1 MVADDGAHSPR
12 NTFVAKLPV
21 QHVSVGHYENFPV
34 ASKMVP
40 ARYRGAIVAI
50 YRFARAADDIADEG
64 DGDVPT
70 RLAALE
76 SYGKALDAIERGDT
90 PALLADL
97 ALAVRAHALP
107 LAPFRDLLS
116 AFAQDVTVERYA
128 TFADLLDYC
137 RRSANPI
144 GRLVLTVYGVPAV
157 AQSPAHFAASDAI
170 CTALQLTN
178 FWQDVA
184 ADYLRGRI
192 YVPQEDLARFD
203 VTESQIADGRADEKW
218 RALSAF
224 ETARARSLLEA
235 GRPLTRALPLRLAL
249 ELRAIIA
256 GGSRVLDRIDARN
269 GDVFQAP
276 LRLTA
281 HDWVAVAFRAIVPRR
296 ASSRPA
302 SA

>member
-1 MVADDGAHSPR
+1 MAAQH
-12 NTFVAKLPV
+12 FVAKFPV

-64 DGDVPT
+64 DCDVPA
-70 RLAALE
+70 RLRALE
-76 SYGKALDAIERGDT
+76 SYGKAIDAIEQGET
-90 PALLADL
+90 PTQLADL

-107 LAPFRDLLS
+107 LTPFRDLLS
-116 AFAQDVTVERYA
+116 AFTQDVTVKRYA

-144 GRLVLTVYGVPAV
+144 GRLVLAVYDVPEV
-157 AQSPAHFAASDAI
+157 AQSAAHFAASDAI

-184 ADYLRGRI
+184 ADYRRGRI

-203 VTESQIADGRADEKW
+203 VPESQIADSCADEKW
-218 RALSAF
+218 RALLAF
-224 ETARARSLLEA
+224 ETARTRALLEA
-235 GRPLTRALPLRLAL
+235 GRPLTRVLPLRLAL
-249 ELRAIIA
+249 ELKAIIA
-256 GGSRVLDRIDARN
+256 GGLRVLDRIDAQK
-269 GDVFQAP
+269 GDVFRTP

-281 HDWVAVAFRAIVPRR
+281 HDWIAVAFRAIVPRR

>member
-1 MVADDGAHSPR
+1 
-12 NTFVAKLPV
+12 
-21 QHVSVGHYENFPV
+21 
-34 ASKMVP
+34 MVP
-40 ARYRGAIVAI
+40 TRYRSAIVAI

-64 DGDVPT
+64 DCDVPA
-70 RLAALE
+70 RLRALE

-97 ALAVRAHALP
+97 TLAVRSHALP

-116 AFAQDVTVERYA
+116 AFTQDVTVKRYR

-144 GRLVLTVYGVPAV
+144 GRLVLTVYGVPMV
-157 AQSPAHFAASDAI
+157 AQTPAHFAASDAI

-178 FWQDVA
+178 FWQDIA
-184 ADYLRGRI
+184 SDYRRGRI
-192 YVPQEDLARFD
+192 YLPQEDLARFD
-203 VTESQIADGRADEKW
+203 VAESQIADGRADEKW
-218 RALSAF
+218 RALLAF

-235 GRPLTRALPLRLAL
+235 GRPLARVLPLRLAL
-249 ELRAIIA
+249 ELKAIIA
-256 GGSRVLDRIDARN
+256 GGLRVLDRIDARK
-269 GDVFQAP
+269 GDVFKAP

-281 HDWVAVAFRAIVPRR
+281 RDWVAVAFRAVVPRR
-296 ASSRPA
+296 TSSRPA

>member
-1 MVADDGAHSPR
+1 MTVPIHRA
-12 NTFVAKLPV
+12 TLLLPSFRSST
-21 QHVSVGHYENFPV
+21 VSVGHYENFPV

-64 DGDVPT
+64 DCEVPA

-76 SYGKALDAIERGDT
+76 SCGAALDAIEHGDT
-90 PALLADL
+90 PTQLADL

-116 AFAQDVTVERYA
+116 AFTQDVTVKRYA
-128 TFADLLDYC
+128 TFADLQDYC
-137 RRSANPI
+137 RRSASPI
-144 GRLVLTVYGVPAV
+144 GRLVLAVYGVQAI
-157 AQSPAHFAASDAI
+157 AQSPANFAASDAI

-184 ADYLRGRI
+184 ADYRRGRI

-218 RALSAF
+218 RALLAF
-224 ETARARSLLEA
+224 ETARARALLEA
-235 GRPLTRALPLRLAL
+235 GQPLTHVLPLRLAL
-249 ELRAIIA
+249 ELKGIIA
-256 GGSRVLDRIDARN
+256 GGLRVLDRIDARK
-269 GDVFQAP
+269 GDVFGAP

-281 HDWVAVAFRAIVPRR
+281 HDWVAVAFRALVPRR